1 MFWLFILDCK
11 FQVHNPIMAFIMA
24 SFSVCEKCPAK
35 RKYTTKYFTFFPETF
50 YDAHEAKIY
59 AHFLANLFNLWECS
73 WTNSKLSNSRS
84 RVRGFLIWTKFRSPS
99 YRVRGLLG
107 LDCSLRINFRC
118 LWSVI
123 LDLLKHSSMDTS
135 FGPAR
140 MSVSPLRI
148 RCCVI
153 ERIKL
158 ILNNSI
164 FV

>member
-73 WTNSKLSNSRS
+73 WTNSKGSNLRS
-84 RVRGFLIWTKFRSPS
+84 WVRGFLIWTKFRSPV
-99 YRVRGLLG
+99 VRSRSVPVGLRSPVLSSPRIPRS
-107 LDCSLRINFRC
+107 SLYSPGQFQVPSRWIWTN
-118 LWSVI
+118 WI
-123 LDLLKHSSMDTS
+123 TPQSMDTS
-135 FGPAR
+135 LGSAR
-140 MSVSPLRI
+140 RSVSPAG
-148 RCCVI
+148 
-153 ERIKL
+153 
-158 ILNNSI
+158 
-164 FV
+164 

>member
-73 WTNSKLSNSRS
+73 WTNSKGSNLRS
-84 RVRGFLIWTKFRSPS
+84 WVRGFLIWTKFRSPVGRSRSVSGHRS
-99 YRVRGLLG
+99 YRVQEFLG
-107 LDCSLRINFRC
+107 PVCTLRVNFRC
-118 LWSVI
+118 LVGG
-123 LDLLKHSSMDTS
+123 
-135 FGPAR
+135 FGLIESLP
-140 MSVSPLRI
+140 SPWIPHWDQL
-148 RCCVI
+148 
-153 ERIKL
+153 EGQ
-158 ILNNSI
+158 
-164 FV
+164 

>member
-99 YRVRGLLG
+99 YRVRGLFG
-107 LDCSLRINFRC
+107 PVCSLRVKFRC
-118 LWSVI
+118 LVGG
-123 LDLLKHSSMDTS
+123 
-135 FGPAR
+135 FGLSLPGPWIPHLEQLEYHKSR
-140 MSVSPLRI
+140 RI